1 MTTIKSKI
9 KNIIYRAIP
18 KNLKSFLSH
27 ELFINHEYFKFMNNS
42 FSQEGEDQILSQFFY
57 GVNSGF
63 YIDIGAH
70 HPIKYSNTY
79 KFYLN
84 GWRGIN
90 IDAMPGSM
98 SEFNKIRPED
108 INLEIGISNSV
119 VYLEYFMF
127 EQSGLNTFSKE
138 MAFLQIQNGYKPTQS
153 IEILTIKLEEVLRK
167 YLPVGNI
174 IDFLSLDVEGF
185 ELEVLK
191 SNNWTDF
198 RPKIILV
205 ESLRMSNK
213 ELFDNFFNLNNYG
226 LIAQTVNNLFYA
238 DLLSDFTIKSELS

>member
-9 KNIIYRAIP
+9 KKIFYWAIP
-18 KNLKSFLSH
+18 KNIKAFLSQ
-27 ELFINHEYFKFMNNS
+27 ELFINHEYFKFMNHS

-57 GVNSGF
+57 GVNKGF

-108 INLEIGISNSV
+108 INLEMGISNSV

-127 EQSGLNTFSKE
+127 EHSGLNTFSKD

-153 IEILTIKLEEVLRK
+153 IEILTNNLEEVLRR

-213 ELFDNFFNLNNYG
+213 ELFDNFFSLNNYG

-238 DLLSDFTIKSELS
+238 DLLSDIYH